1 MADLPINRLTPSP
14 PFTFVD
20 LDVFGP
26 WEVMARRTRGGQ
38 AHNKRWAV
46 IFTCLSTRAIHIELI
61 ESMDTSSLI
70 NALLRFV
77 AIRGPVLQFR
87 SDCGTNFVGAC
98 NELKAATS
106 EMDKKMLEAYLSAQ
120 GSEWI
125 FNPPHASLMGG
136 MWERMIGICRRI
148 LDSVFA
154 ELKPT
159 RLTHKVLSTL
169 MAEVMAIVNNRP
181 LVPVSSD
188 PTAPEILTPATLLTQ
203 KTSSVRPTSLLK
215 IFMPNNGDRYNI

>member
-1 MADLPINRLTPSP
+1 MLDNRGKRLISRVIHHCLKCKKLRGKFQFQKMADLPIDRLTPSP
-14 PFTFVD
+14 PFTFVG

-70 NALLRFV
+70 NALRRFV

-98 NELKAATS
+98 NELKAASS

-120 GSEWI
+120 GPEWI
-125 FNPPHASLMGG
+125 FNPPHASHMGG
-136 MWERMIGICRRI
+136 VWE
-148 LDSVFA
+148 
-154 ELKPT
+154 
-159 RLTHKVLSTL
+159 
-169 MAEVMAIVNNRP
+169 
-181 LVPVSSD
+181 
-188 PTAPEILTPATLLTQ
+188 
-203 KTSSVRPTSLLK
+203 
-215 IFMPNNGDRYNI
+215 